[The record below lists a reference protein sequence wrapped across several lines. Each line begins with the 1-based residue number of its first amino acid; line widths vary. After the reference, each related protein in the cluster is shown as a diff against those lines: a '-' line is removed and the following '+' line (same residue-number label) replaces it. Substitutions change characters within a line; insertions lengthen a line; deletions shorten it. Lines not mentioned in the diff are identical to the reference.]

1 MAGMFSKLY
10 AENLTAPKNANLYGA
25 VEEVSEAEVAMAY
38 AEAMSS
44 QATMQMEVQLYAE
57 AADAL
62 AEKIGPVGALLYA
75 EAEGGFFKKIINALI
90 KVYTKAKDFVVKLL
104 GRVKSDKSYRQ
115 DLTYIASVCQSLNK
129 IRFTTNASL
138 TVKKSKYGKIAG
150 IVIGILSKES
160 LLLKIADGKENS
172 TGTVTIDALNTKLK
186 DALKEFGGDKATDQ
200 TGALKEVTDALK
212 KLQGDYPTKDQ
223 WLKAVYAAC
232 EIPAKAETGTGDAD
246 FNKTSAGTAMEQV
259 GKLWDNSTKTLK
271 DNGDIKD
278 WIEKNLDSIFNAE
291 AGIKYDKI
299 ADALEKGVTELS
311 DKIDDLKS
319 LLKEVETES
328 TRINQSGSTTG
339 KAADNARAGANI
351 GMQYSTVMSNYTVV
365 ITEGFNT
372 AKLQLDRLL
381 VDAKGYCNKLEALR
395 KTSGTSDVTG
405 TQAEP
410 AAAANNAEGK

>member
-38 AEAMSS
+38 AEAMSAQS
-44 QATMQMEVQLYAE
+44 TMQMEVQLYAE

-115 DLTYIASVCQSLNK
+115 DLTYIASVCQSIKNIK
-129 IRFTTNASL
+129 FTTNASL
-138 TVKKSKYGKIAG
+138 TVKKSKYGKIAA
-150 IVIGILSKES
+150 IVIGILSKDS
-160 LLLKIADGKENS
+160 KLLKIADGKEGN
-172 TGTVTIDALNTKLK
+172 GTVTIDALNKKLK
-186 DALKEFGGDKATDQ
+186 DALKTFSGEGATDQ
-200 TGALKEVTDALK
+200 SSAIGDVTAALK
-212 KLQGDYPTKDQ
+212 KLQADYPTKDQ
-223 WLKAVYAAC
+223 WLKDVYGACAVP
-232 EIPAKAETGTGDAD
+232 EGAETGTGDAD

-271 DNGDIKD
+271 DDTDIKD
-278 WIEKNLDSIFNAE
+278 WFGKNLDAIFNTE
-291 AGIKYDKI
+291 TGIKYDAI

-311 DKIDDLKS
+311 DKIDDLKG
-319 LLKEVETES
+319 LLKEVEAES
-328 TRINQSGSTTG
+328 TRVNQNA
-339 KAADNARAGANI
+339 KAGQNDKNNATAGANI

-365 ITEGFNT
+365 VTEGFNT
-372 AKLQLDRLL
+372 AKLQLDRIL
-381 VDAKGYCNKLEALR
+381 VDAKGYCSKLEALR
-395 KTSGTSDVTG
+395 KSSGTSAVDG
-405 TQAEP
+405 S
-410 AAAANNAEGK
+410 K

>member
-38 AEAMSS
+38 AEAMSAQS
-44 QATMQMEVQLYAE
+44 TMQMEVQLYAE

-115 DLTYIASVCQSLNK
+115 DLTYIASVCQSIKNIK
-129 IRFTTNASL
+129 FTTNASL
-138 TVKKSKYGKIAG
+138 TVKKSKYGKIAA
-150 IVIGILSKES
+150 IVIGILSKDS
-160 LLLKIADGKENS
+160 KLLKIADGKDGN
-172 TGTVTIDALNTKLK
+172 GTVTIDALNKKLK
-186 DALKEFGGDKATDQ
+186 DALKTFSGEGATDQ
-200 TGALKEVTDALK
+200 SSAIGDVTAALK
-212 KLQGDYPTKDQ
+212 KLQADYPTKDQ
-223 WLKAVYAAC
+223 WLKDVYGAC
-232 EIPAKAETGTGDAD
+232 AIPQDAETGTGDAD

-271 DNGDIKD
+271 DDTDIKD
-278 WIEKNLDSIFNAE
+278 WFGKNLDAIFNTE
-291 AGIKYDKI
+291 TGIKYDAI

-311 DKIDDLKS
+311 DKIDDLKG
-319 LLKEVETES
+319 LLKEVEAES
-328 TRINQSGSTTG
+328 TRVNQNA
-339 KAADNARAGANI
+339 KAGEADKTNATAGANI

-365 ITEGFNT
+365 VTEGFNT
-372 AKLQLDRLL
+372 AKLQLDRIL
-381 VDAKGYCNKLEALR
+381 VDAKGYCSKLEALR
-395 KTSGTSDVTG
+395 KSSGTSAV
-405 TQAEP
+405 
-410 AAAANNAEGK
+410 EGAK

>member
-25 VEEVSEAEVAMAY
+25 PEEVSEAEVAMAY

-44 QATMQMEVQLYAE
+44 QSTMQMEVQLYAE
-57 AADAL
+57 AADVL
-62 AEKIGPVGALLYA
+62 AEKIGPIGALLYA

-115 DLTYIASVCQSLNK
+115 DLTYIASVCQSITK
-129 IRFTTNASL
+129 ITFTTNASL

-160 LLLKIADGKENS
+160 KLLTIADGKDGS
-172 TGTVTIDALNTKLK
+172 GTVKIDELNTKLK
-186 DALKEFGGDKATDQ
+186 NALKSFSGDGATNQ
-200 TGALKEVTDALK
+200 SSALGDVTDALK
-212 KLQGDYPTKDQ
+212 KLQADYPTKDQ
-223 WLKAVYAAC
+223 WLKDVYGACAV
-232 EIPAKAETGTGDAD
+232 PTGAETGTGDAD

-271 DNGDIKD
+271 DDTDIKEWFD
-278 WIEKNLDSIFNAE
+278 KNLDSIFNKE
-291 AGIKYDKI
+291 TGIKYDAI

-311 DKIDDLKS
+311 DKIDDLKG
-319 LLKEVETES
+319 LLKEVEAES
-328 TRINQSGSTTG
+328 TRVNQNS
-339 KAADNARAGANI
+339 KAGENDKANATAGANI

-365 ITEGFNT
+365 VTEGFNT

-381 VDAKGYCNKLEALR
+381 VDAKGYCSKLEALR
-395 KTSGTSDVTG
+395 KTSGTAAVNDV
-405 TQAEP
+405 Q
-410 AAAANNAEGK
+410 K

>member
-38 AEAMSS
+38 AEAMSAQS
-44 QATMQMEVQLYAE
+44 TMQMEVQLYAE

-115 DLTYIASVCQSLNK
+115 DLTYIASVCQSIKNIK
-129 IRFTTNASL
+129 FTTNASL
-138 TVKKSKYGKIAG
+138 TVKKSKYGKIAA

-160 LLLKIADGKENS
+160 KLLTIADGKGGS
-172 TGTVTIDALNTKLK
+172 GTVKIDDLNKKLK
-186 DALKEFGGDKATDQ
+186 DALKTFSGDGATDQ
-200 TGALKEVTDALK
+200 SGAIGDVTSALK
-212 KLQGDYPTKDQ
+212 KLQADYPTKDQ
-223 WLKAVYAAC
+223 WLKDVYGAC
-232 EIPAKAETGTGDAD
+232 AIPKDAETGTGDAD

-271 DNGDIKD
+271 DDTDIKD
-278 WIEKNLDSIFNAE
+278 WFGKNLDAIFNTE
-291 AGIKYDKI
+291 TGIKYDDI

-311 DKIDDLKS
+311 DKIDDLKG
-319 LLKEVETES
+319 LLKEVEAES
-328 TRINQSGSTTG
+328 TRVNQ
-339 KAADNARAGANI
+339 NAQAGQNDKSNATAGANI

-365 ITEGFNT
+365 VTEGFNT
-372 AKLQLDRLL
+372 AKLQLDRIL
-381 VDAKGYCNKLEALR
+381 VDAKGYCSKLEALR
-395 KTSGTSDVTG
+395 KSSGTSAVED
-405 TQAEP
+405 A
-410 AAAANNAEGK
+410 K

>member
-38 AEAMSS
+38 AEAMSAQS
-44 QATMQMEVQLYAE
+44 TMQMEVQLYAE

-115 DLTYIASVCQSLNK
+115 DLTYIASVCQSIKNIK
-129 IRFTTNASL
+129 FTTNASL
-138 TVKKSKYGKIAG
+138 TVKKSKYGKIAA
-150 IVIGILSKES
+150 IVIGILSKDS
-160 LLLKIADGKENS
+160 KLLKIADGKEGN
-172 TGTVTIDALNTKLK
+172 GTVTIDALNKKLK
-186 DALKEFGGDKATDQ
+186 DALKTFSGEGATDQ
-200 TGALKEVTDALK
+200 SSAIGDVTAALK
-212 KLQGDYPTKDQ
+212 KLQADYPTKDQ
-223 WLKAVYAAC
+223 WLKDVYGAC
-232 EIPAKAETGTGDAD
+232 AIPQDAETGTGDAD

-271 DNGDIKD
+271 DDTDIKD
-278 WIEKNLDSIFNAE
+278 WFGKNLDAIFNTE
-291 AGIKYDKI
+291 TGIKYDAI

-311 DKIDDLKS
+311 DKIDDLKG
-319 LLKEVETES
+319 LLKEVEAES
-328 TRINQSGSTTG
+328 TRVNQNA
-339 KAADNARAGANI
+339 KAGEADKTNATAGANI

-365 ITEGFNT
+365 VTEGFNT
-372 AKLQLDRLL
+372 AKLQLDRIL
-381 VDAKGYCNKLEALR
+381 VDAKGYCSKLEALR
-395 KTSGTSDVTG
+395 KSSGTSAV
-405 TQAEP
+405 
-410 AAAANNAEGK
+410 EGAK

>member
-25 VEEVSEAEVAMAY
+25 PEEVSEAEVAMAY

-44 QATMQMEVQLYAE
+44 QSTMQMEVQLYAE
-57 AADAL
+57 AADVL
-62 AEKIGPVGALLYA
+62 AEKIGPIGALLYA

-115 DLTYIASVCQSLNK
+115 DLTYIASVCQSIKN
-129 IRFTTNASL
+129 ITFTTNASL
-138 TVKKSKYGKIAG
+138 TVKKSKYGKIAA
-150 IVIGILSKES
+150 IVIGILSKDS
-160 LLLKIADGKENS
+160 KLLKIADGKGGE
-172 TGTVTIDALNTKLK
+172 GTVTIDALNTKLK
-186 DALKEFGGDKATDQ
+186 NALKTFSGDGATDQ
-200 TGALKEVTDALK
+200 STALGDVTDALK
-212 KLQGDYPTKDQ
+212 KLQTDYPTKDQ
-223 WLKAVYAAC
+223 WLKDVYGSC
-232 EIPAKAETGTGDAD
+232 EIPKGAETGTGDAD

-271 DNGDIKD
+271 DDTDIKD
-278 WIEKNLDSIFNAE
+278 WFAKNLEAIFSAE
-291 AGIKYDKI
+291 TGIKYDAI

-311 DKIDDLKS
+311 DKIDDLKG
-319 LLKEVETES
+319 LLKEVESEA
-328 TRINQSGSTTG
+328 TRVNQNAQAG
-339 KAADNARAGANI
+339 DNDKRNATAGANI

-381 VDAKGYCNKLEALR
+381 VDAKGYCSKLEALR
-395 KTSGTSDVTG
+395 KTSGTSAVTG
-405 TQAEP
+405 TQ
-410 AAAANNAEGK
+410 K